1 MNKKTSLYGRTVIG
15 GAWTLAAYGAD
26 TSIRIVSSLIMTRLL
41 FPEAFGLVTAAIS
54 LIVGIA
60 LISDVG
66 IRTVVMRSVHG
77 EDTAFLRLAWTIQA
91 VRGAALWSALVLFC
105 LFLDLDSVR
114 TLLPSESVFAD
125 SQFPLI
131 TSVLGLSLI
140 LAGLESTAV
149 HLNSRRLNLKPVIL
163 IDAISRIAS
172 LPVMIAAAWSLRS
185 VWAIVIG
192 TLLTSAIRL
201 TMTHL
206 FVPGPRM
213 RLHWEKAHI
222 GEFIHVGKWTSAA
235 SAATFIS
242 GQGDRLFIGLF
253 LSSSALGLYSI
264 AKLSIEALSSLFD
277 RLNSSLAVPV
287 LGEVI
292 RNDAGLLKAKYYRF
306 RLPFDLSAPFLAGIV
321 SSTGLTI
328 IGILYDPRYIDAG
341 YMLEIL
347 AIGLMMFSPSLIL
360 SVFPLTGH
368 PEISA
373 IVSAVQA
380 VCLFTFML
388 IGFGVAGVTGTIY
401 GIALHRIVP
410 TVVTLVLSHRRGWLD
425 LWKELRIVPIF
436 GLGWLFGK
444 CLTLVGRHLFG

>member
-1 MNKKTSLYGRTVIG
+1 LYSRAVRG

-26 TSIRIVSSLIMTRLL
+26 TSTRIVSSLIMTRLL
-41 FPEAFGLVTAAIS
+41 FPEAFGLVTAAMS

-66 IRTVVMRSVHG
+66 IRTVIMRSVHG
-77 EDTAFLRLAWTIQA
+77 EDANFLRFAWTLQ
-91 VRGAALWSALVLFC
+91 VLRGFVLWFALVLFC
-105 LFLDLDSVR
+105 LFLDLNSVR
-114 TLLPSESVFAD
+114 TLLPSESVFA
-125 SQFPLI
+125 SGQFPLI
-131 TSVLGLSLI
+131 TAALGLALV

-149 HLNSRRLNLKPVIL
+149 HLNSRRLNLRPVIF
-163 IDAISRIAS
+163 IDVISRIIS

-192 TLLTSAIRL
+192 TLLTNAIRL
-201 TMTHL
+201 AMTHL

-213 RLHWEKAHI
+213 RAHWEKAHI
-222 GEFIHVGKWTSAA
+222 GEFFHIGKWTSAA

-253 LSSSALGLYSI
+253 LSSSVLGLYSV
-264 AKLSIEALSSLFD
+264 AKLAIEALSSLFD

-292 RNDAGLLKAKYYRF
+292 RKDADLLRAKYYRF
-306 RLPFDLSAPFLAGIV
+306 RLPFDLSAPLLAGIV
-321 SSTGLTI
+321 SSAGSTI

-341 YMLEIL
+341 YMLQIL
-347 AIGLMMFSPSLIL
+347 ALGLVMFPPSLIL
-360 SVFPLTGH
+360 SAFPLSGN
-368 PEISA
+368 PEVSA

-380 VCLFTFML
+380 TSLFTFML
-388 IGFGVAGVTGTIY
+388 IGFGFAGVSGTIY

-410 TVVTLVLSHRRGWLD
+410 TAVTLVFSYRRGWLD
-425 LWKELRIVPIF
+425 LWKEFRIVPVF
-436 GLGWLFGK
+436 GLGWLFGN
-444 CLTLVGRHLFG
+444 CLTLVAGYFF